1 MDPSASLVTEVA
13 VRVVAGP
20 ADNHQDRECGATW
33 KSVFPFHLIDEL
45 PHLMTDGRKPLS
57 PLQARV
63 DCANLFQCVLFGL
76 QQLTKSQPGTLGR
89 AIMISHQSKR
99 GVSNNDKIGLTFQRA
114 FHRSEESCRNVL
126 HNLNQFTIGLLSV
139 IGILA
144 DKSVYDVAN
153 GDLAGPYLVNWPLRS
168 RQGRRKLRTSHESQR
183 DASPTGARARKW

>member
-1 MDPSASLVTEVA
+1 MSSTMMAQGGKYDNCHLHDHQFNRKLVYRFLRRAITLTEVA

-45 PHLMTDGRKPLS
+45 PHLMIDGRKPLS

-126 HNLNQFTIGLLSV
+126 HNLNQFTIGL
-139 IGILA
+139 
-144 DKSVYDVAN
+144 
-153 GDLAGPYLVNWPLRS
+153 
-168 RQGRRKLRTSHESQR
+168 
-183 DASPTGARARKW
+183 